1 MRWTNIALVILAAA
15 LVAVSIAN
23 IYPFVAPLIAHHQTQ
38 GIVTVILTNLLLPH
52 PQTGIGRYYT
62 WIILSIG
69 VLMCMIL
76 WTDSKTRR
84 RTTHGSARYAGRR
97 ERSKYTARRGL
108 PTWQR
113 PGRGIQTSAGGRAG
127 RREFHFRLGWHRGR
141 EISLS
146 EKQQNE
152 HVLLTAP
159 TGAGKSARLF
169 VPNLLR
175 ETGTR
180 SLFIGDLK
188 NELYQVTA
196 GWLAQHMQIWLFA
209 PLRKESQGYN
219 PLAHIHSVEDA
230 QDFAEAWVSNT
241 GGGGKDGE
249 FWVNNAKLL
258 ITAMTL
264 HLLATRKAPAFS
276 ELADVLTTS
285 SFKEIQTILNGT
297 RSPDARRLAR
307 QFLENMS
314 QNERLVGSIM
324 TDMGNRFQLLASAQA
339 RAVTAT
345 NEINF
350 EEMIETPTA
359 FFLTIPRSETRR
371 YRPLL
376 AVLTMQMFTAW
387 ERKGTKGI
395 ACYLDEFTNLGHIP
409 GYADFISTARYLKV
423 ALLMAIQNFS
433 QLIARYGREDAD
445 TIKANAI
452 HHLLLPGAGLE
463 ETKYY
468 SERIGDTTIATET
481 INKRGYGW
489 SEEITSSEGETRR
502 RLMTADELRT
512 MPEDQMLLLEA
523 KSAPLL
529 VKTKLYFE
537 EKELAGRANIPYHV
551 THVRPEP
558 PTSPSPRS
566 PQSLPPASPSGQKT
580 APSTTTI
587 VDADQDDD
595 DLFFQQ

>member
-1 MRWTNIALVILAAA
+1 MVA

-23 IYPFVAPLIAHHQTQ
+23 IYPFVAPLIAHHQMR
-38 GIVTVILTNLLLPH
+38 GIVTVILIDLVTPH
-52 PQTGIGRYYT
+52 QQTGLGKYYT

-69 VLMCMIL
+69 LLMCMIV
-76 WTDSKTRR
+76 WYDSKFRR
-84 RTTHGSARYAGRR
+84 RTTHGSAHHAGRR
-97 ERSKYTARRGL
+97 EINKYIRPRRIPALQRSG
-108 PTWQR
+108 PTR
-113 PGRGIQTSAGGRAG
+113 SIQTSAGGRAG
-127 RREFHFRLGWHRGR
+127 RRAFRFRLGWSRGR
-141 EISLS
+141 EISLT
-146 EKQQNE
+146 EQQQYQ
-152 HVLLTAP
+152 HLLLTAP

-169 VPNLLR
+169 IPNLLR

-209 PLRKESQGYN
+209 PLRKDSQGYN
-219 PLAHIHSVEDA
+219 PLAHIRSVEDA

-452 HHLLLPGAGLE
+452 NHLLLPGAGLE

-481 INKRGYGW
+481 INRRGYGW

-529 VKTKLYFE
+529 VKTKLYFQ
-537 EKELAGRANIPYHV
+537 EKELAGRATIPYHV

-558 PTSPSPRS
+558 PTSPLPRS

-595 DLFFQQ
+595 LFFQQ